1 MKPWIKGMD
10 ISSLPEVEA
19 CGGRFFCDGKPMDA
33 LQILQEHGMNLV
45 RLRLWNDPRSPL
57 GEPYGGGDTDFE
69 TVRGMARRL
78 RALELPWLLDFHYSD
93 CWADPGKQIPPN
105 AWQGLGPEEL
115 EGRVYEYTKSV
126 LLALK
131 EEDLLPAMAAPGNEL
146 TNGLLW
152 PVGKEFPV
160 TARLVSAGIRAIRE
174 TAPDCEV
181 MLHLDNGG
189 NSGLYRRWFDAWFT
203 EGGED
208 FDIIGL
214 SYYPF
219 WHGTLEDLEEN
230 MRMLAGRYG
239 KRMIVAE
246 TSTAFTMEDY
256 QAYEKLPA
264 ERRKGM
270 AVKPELAAKVP
281 FSMTPEGQAAFMER
295 LMEVI
300 DRVPGGLGQG
310 FIYWEPACLPVP
322 GLEWATEAGIAYMR
336 EKGPGGNEWANQAL
350 FDYEG
355 NALPALKTI
364 QDFRPGFHR

>member
-45 RLRLWNDPRSPL
+45 RLRLWHDPRSPL

-93 CWADPGKQIPPN
+93 CWADPGKQVPPK

-256 QAYEKLPA
+256 QA
-264 ERRKGM
+264 
-270 AVKPELAAKVP
+270 
-281 FSMTPEGQAAFMER
+281 
-295 LMEVI
+295 
-300 DRVPGGLGQG
+300 
-310 FIYWEPACLPVP
+310 
-322 GLEWATEAGIAYMR
+322 
-336 EKGPGGNEWANQAL
+336 
-350 FDYEG
+350 
-355 NALPALKTI
+355 
-364 QDFRPGFHR
+364 